1 MRTTLSCVGLVAGL
15 ALAGAAQAQV
25 PWGGGM
31 SSGSAS
37 FFDWANGHNSNTNLF
52 GTPTLV
58 GSSFYFFPSDFVARS
73 DNGSAPS
80 GFTDHATDTLEVDL
94 IAHAGFKID
103 GISVQEVGDFSV
115 AGSDAY
121 ADINGTMQISD
132 GAHGSLTP
140 DFLGFNQTFPATS
153 GFNTPWGG
161 SAMRDLTT
169 VEFGVPFESIHLSVT
184 NNLIAFSIPGSSA
197 VIRKT
202 VVGGA
207 MAINVLPEP
216 GAMGLIVMAGLVAA
230 RRRRA

>member
-1 MRTTLSCVGLVAGL
+1 MA
-15 ALAGAAQAQV
+15 
-25 PWGGGM
+25 
-31 SSGSAS
+31 SGSAS

-52 GTPTLV
+52 GTPTLI

-73 DNGSAPS
+73 DNGVAPS

-103 GISVQEVGDFSV
+103 GISVQEVGDFSIT
-115 AGSDAY
+115 GSGAS

-140 DFLGFNQTFPATS
+140 DLLGFTPAFPATS
-153 GFNTPWGG
+153 GFNTAWGG
-161 SAMRDLTT
+161 NAMRDLTA
-169 VEFGVPFESIHLSVT
+169 VEFGVPFSVIHLSVT
-184 NNLIAFSIPGSSA
+184 NNLIAISVPGSSA

-216 GAMGLIVMAGLVAA
+216 GVLALVAMAGLVGA